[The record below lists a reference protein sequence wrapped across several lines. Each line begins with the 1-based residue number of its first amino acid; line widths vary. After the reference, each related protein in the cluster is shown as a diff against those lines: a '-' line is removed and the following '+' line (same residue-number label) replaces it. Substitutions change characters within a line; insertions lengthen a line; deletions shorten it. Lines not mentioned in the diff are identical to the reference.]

1 MSKKRHIGN
10 YDKEFKLMVV
20 SMHYEGKQLLSYALT
35 LNK

>member
-20 SMHYEGKQLLSYALT
+20 SMHYEGKTVTKLCFDFE
-35 LNK
+35 